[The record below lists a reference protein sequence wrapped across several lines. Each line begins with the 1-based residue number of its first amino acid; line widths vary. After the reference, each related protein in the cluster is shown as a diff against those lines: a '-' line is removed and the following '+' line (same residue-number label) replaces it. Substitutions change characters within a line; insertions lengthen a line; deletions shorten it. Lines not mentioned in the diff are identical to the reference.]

1 MQFVRTPDFTA
12 QVAEALAA
20 LRLWVLQ
27 ILAWVAEYAPLPRD
41 ARLWMQCQLRRVRSD
56 IRLLIAA
63 AVISRMRKV
72 KRRRVQMHRRRL
84 PRGYRWAAR
93 RSPAIGCITRGIR
106 LRTLAD
112 MRRVLDDF
120 DAVVDRAL
128 ANLPRLRRSGVL
140 VLTHAQKAACA
151 PFFIAPATQA
161 ADTS

>member
-41 ARLWMQCQLRRVRSD
+41 ARLWMQGQLRRVRSD

-72 KRRRVQMHRRRL
+72 KRRRVQMHKRKL
-84 PRGYRWAAR
+84 PRGFRWAAR

-112 MRRVLDDF
+112 MRRVLDEF
-120 DAVVDRAL
+120 DKVVDRAL
-128 ANLPRLRRSGVL
+128 ANLPRIRRSGIL
-140 VLTHAQKAACA
+140 VLTHAQRPAPV
-151 PFFIAPATQA
+151 PFFIAPATQP

>member
-27 ILAWVAEYAPLPRD
+27 ILAWVAEHAPLPRD
-41 ARLWMQCQLRRVRSD
+41 ARLWMQSQLRRVRSD

-72 KRRRVQMHRRRL
+72 KRRRVRMHRRKL

-112 MRRVLDDF
+112 MRGVLDDF
-120 DAVVDRAL
+120 DKVVDRAL

-140 VLTHAQKAACA
+140 VLTHAQKAARA

>member
-1 MQFVRTPDFTA
+1 F
-12 QVAEALAA
+12 
-20 LRLWVLQ
+20 LQ
-27 ILAWVAEYAPLPRD
+27 IIAWVAEYAPLPRD

-72 KRRRVQMHRRRL
+72 KRRRVQVHKRKL

-106 LRTLAD
+106 LRTLED
-112 MRRVLDDF
+112 MRRALDDF
-120 DAVVDRAL
+120 DKVVDRAL

-140 VLTHAQKAACA
+140 VLTDAQKPA
-151 PFFIAPATQA
+151 PIAFFIAPATEA

>member
-41 ARLWMQCQLRRVRSD
+41 ARLWMQGQLRRVRSD

-72 KRRRVQMHRRRL
+72 KRRRVQMHKRKL
-84 PRGYRWAAR
+84 PRGFRWAAR

-112 MRRVLDDF
+112 MRRVLDEF
-120 DAVVDRAL
+120 DKVVDRAL
-128 ANLPRLRRSGVL
+128 ANLPRLRRCGVL
-140 VLTHAQKAACA
+140 VLTQAQKPARA
-151 PFFIAPATQA
+151 PFFIAPAAEA